1 MRLLHCT
8 AQKIILLI
16 DRTPMESSIVIKSNC
31 AIDACLHQLAHYLP
45 SQAPLKD
52 FVHHN
57 TLHAFADEHFDD
69 ALIRARKIFGYN
81 TRLSLEQFREMFQQ
95 HKIEYAY
102 LEQAIITLKGKAAL
116 DCWLE
121 RCTRHHYDQIVE
133 PRVGFL
139 RKQWFKALDC
149 ELDTYTHPILFRWLG
164 SFLDQG
170 IAHHEWCN
178 DNLSFFETLCQLQNN
193 KAITIFH
200 SQFVNDCLANTE
212 INLEKLLLRLVG
224 DEKLIEQYIFD
235 QQFAHPGWSGMVNT
249 VATQPHTLVKPRS
262 INLTELL
269 VFECLLEI
277 DYLCLHYGEDWPSI
291 ATSITFTPAQPL
303 WGKVEKTELDDVLE
317 IWQYAFEWG
326 FYEQVLAAISTKQ
339 QIHKIQQQRKPQE
352 AAIQAIFC
360 IDDRECSIR
369 RHVETVIPNAE
380 TFGTPGFFNVAIY
393 YKSHAALHLDKVCPG
408 PIQPQHVIVETN
420 SKQEKSK
427 GFKKDLLLTRFSST
441 VYADW
446 LQTIPLGLLAAWR
459 LVQQVLHPSVE
470 TSMSHSFHHMHD
482 ESELGIEYTQYEH
495 NLKQG
500 FEKHEMVAIVH
511 ELLMNIGLTKNFAKI
526 IYIVGHGASSIN
538 NPHYSAY
545 DCGACSG
552 RAGSVNA
559 RAFAYMANSPDVRKE
574 LSALGI
580 TIPDETYFV
589 SALHDTTRDEIAF
602 YDIRE
607 LPISIQHY
615 HQQFSY
621 KIQTALTLN
630 AQERSR
636 RLDLVDTTQDA
647 SRVHKAMVKR
657 SMSLFEPRP
666 ELNHATNALCVIG
679 RRELTKGVFLD
690 RRAFLNSYDYRL
702 DETGER
708 LQKIINAATPVCGGI
723 NLEYY
728 FSKVDNHK
736 LGAGSKLSHNVVGL
750 FAVTNG
756 ASGDLRTGLPSQMI
770 ELHDPIRLMMI
781 VEHYPDV
788 VLNSIKANPNTWLW
802 FKNEWIHLVILHPQT
817 GLYYRWYQG
826 KLEQFLP
833 AKTNVSIMSHWESVI
848 SKSDNL
854 PISIQQNQLFEVAA

>member
-1 MRLLHCT
+1 
-8 AQKIILLI
+8 
-16 DRTPMESSIVIKSNC
+16 
-31 AIDACLHQLAHYLP
+31 
-45 SQAPLKD
+45 
-52 FVHHN
+52 
-57 TLHAFADEHFDD
+57 
-69 ALIRARKIFGYN
+69 
-81 TRLSLEQFREMFQQ
+81 
-95 HKIEYAY
+95 
-102 LEQAIITLKGKAAL
+102 
-116 DCWLE
+116 
-121 RCTRHHYDQIVE
+121 
-133 PRVGFL
+133 
-139 RKQWFKALDC
+139 
-149 ELDTYTHPILFRWLG
+149 
-164 SFLDQG
+164 
-170 IAHHEWCN
+170 
-178 DNLSFFETLCQLQNN
+178 
-193 KAITIFH
+193 
-200 SQFVNDCLANTE
+200 
-212 INLEKLLLRLVG
+212 
-224 DEKLIEQYIFD
+224 
-235 QQFAHPGWSGMVNT
+235 
-249 VATQPHTLVKPRS
+249 
-262 INLTELL
+262 
-269 VFECLLEI
+269 
-277 DYLCLHYGEDWPSI
+277 
-291 ATSITFTPAQPL
+291 
-303 WGKVEKTELDDVLE
+303 
-317 IWQYAFEWG
+317 
-326 FYEQVLAAISTKQ
+326 
-339 QIHKIQQQRKPQE
+339 
-352 AAIQAIFC
+352 
-360 IDDRECSIR
+360 
-369 RHVETVIPNAE
+369 
-380 TFGTPGFFNVAIY
+380 
-393 YKSHAALHLDKVCPG
+393 
-408 PIQPQHVIVETN
+408 
-420 SKQEKSK
+420 
-427 GFKKDLLLTRFSST
+427 
-441 VYADW
+441 
-446 LQTIPLGLLAAWR
+446 
-459 LVQQVLHPSVE
+459 
-470 TSMSHSFHHMHD
+470 MHD

-526 IYIVGHGASSIN
+526 VYIVGHGASSIN